1 MWSTYEYKND
11 RTMDTNNN
19 VTRLSPEFD
28 YSQVPSWYV
37 ICTNETCP
45 LKEDC
50 LRFLAGS
57 NVPNSTEIALCVMPK
72 TMKDGHCRLYDRKT
86 IVLMA
91 EGFTTLYD
99 KVMKKDFTRMRK
111 AITHYLH
118 GAKMYYE
125 YKDGRRALTPEQQ
138 DWIRNFVKDQGYEW
152 EVKFDHFYESYVF
165 HHHLAAL

>member
-1 MWSTYEYKND
+1 
-11 RTMDTNNN
+11 MDTNNN